1 MKKFTF
7 TRNERVLS
15 NSGDEAYCKFLLRI
29 GEGKEPTVRNEK
41 IDDYVKI
48 PESLVFNSDLDNLID
63 WVHPDPDNIDQ
74 NSAILSAWN
83 EEVDEVNRKCLHRMS
98 SPLFV
103 SNSCDKLL
111 DESQEPIYPIELLN
125 SLTPPGFPLHALQL
139 KIGAPIILLRNLRP
153 SDGLCNGTRLTITS
167 VTTNLLTAI
176 IQNGSH
182 VGNKVFIPRICFT
195 TDDTIPFQYSR
206 RQFPIKLAFAL
217 TINKSQGQTL
227 SKIGLYLPRP
237 IFNHGGLYV
246 ALSRA
251 TDPSQVKALI
261 RQDISIQ
268 GDFEDLEGTYTRNI
282 VYKEII
288 SACSLL

>member
-48 PESLVFNSDLDNLID
+48 PESLVFNSDLDDLID

-83 EEVDEVNRKCLHRMS
+83 EVDEVNRKCLHRMS

-111 DESQEPIYPIELLN
+111 DESQEPIHPIGLLN

-261 RQDISIQ
+261 RQHISIQ